1 MRAAIYCRISLD
13 REGEGQGVDRQLA
26 DCRALIQE
34 RSWVEAATCLDND
47 ISAFNGRKRPGFERL
62 LEMLKNQEVD
72 TVVVWKTDRLAR
84 RGRDLQRFLDAAGTA
99 TLTSCTEPEFTGATG
114 LLMLRIINGF
124 AEHESGVKSERV
136 ARKMKEK
143 AERGDPHAGGKRTF
157 GFTADGKTL
166 QEQEA
171 CLLRQAAQRILAGE
185 TLTAVLT
192 DWTRQGVPTPAGGRW
207 SPSNLSRL
215 LRSPKLAGLR
225 EYHGELHQGTWPAVL
240 DRPTW
245 ERLRATLG
253 QRKQVSGRKYLLTGL
268 LVCGRCGAHMTGG
281 ARSGNGTISYK
292 CRSPIMG
299 GCGRCSIAITRAEP
313 YVTRTVLAALE
324 GIERHQEAGDEAQA
338 LLEALR
344 AAEADLAQAS
354 RDHYVEKLISREEYL
369 AVKPDLEWRIDALRK
384 QVASLSR
391 DIDKI
396 GPDVAEQWETQ
407 SLSWRQSVLK
417 AVLDEVVVHP
427 GLGTRAAIG
436 DRLTLAWRA

>member
-1 MRAAIYCRISLD
+1 MKAAIYARISLD

-34 RSWVEAATCLDND
+34 RGWVEAATCLDND
-47 ISAFNGRKRPGFERL
+47 ISAFNGRKRPGFEQL

-157 GFTADGKTL
+157 GFTADGKQL
-166 QEQEA
+166 NEQEA
-171 CLLRQAAQRILAGE
+171 CLLRQAAQRLLAGE

-245 ERLRATLG
+245 ERICATLG
-253 QRKQVSGRKYLLTGL
+253 QRKQVNGRKYLLTGL
-268 LVCGRCGAHMTGG
+268 LVCGRCGAHLTGG
-281 ARSGNGTISYK
+281 KNSGGRISYG
-292 CRSPIMG
+292 CRSPLMG
-299 GCGRCSIAITRAEP
+299 GCGRCSIMVTRAEP
-313 YVTRTVLAALE
+313 YVVRTVLAALE
-324 GIERHQEAGDEAQA
+324 GIERVQIKDEG

-354 RDHYVEKLISREEYL
+354 RDHYVDKLISREEYL
-369 AVKPDLEWRIDALRK
+369 AVKPDLAWRIDALRK
-384 QVASLSR
+384 QVAEGQVG
-391 DIDKI
+391 DI
-396 GPDVAEQWETQ
+396 PADVAEQWETQ

-417 AVLDEVVVHP
+417 AALEKVVVMP
-427 GLGTRAAIG
+427 GLGTRAPVA
-436 DRLTLAWRA
+436 DRLTLVWRA